1 MTVPRSTRQKAAN
14 CTGFTLIEVLV
25 ALGMVAIALAAG
37 ARATYALTN
46 NVSRQSG
53 VLLAHLCAE
62 NEIIKIRLSRQMPN
76 VGDSTV
82 ACEQAGR
89 IVQVSVSVLPTL
101 NTEFRRVD
109 IKASESDGSIL
120 QLSTVVT
127 RY

>member
-1 MTVPRSTRQKAAN
+1 VNYVASLRQKAGK
-14 CTGFTLIEVLV
+14 CSGFTLIEVLV
-25 ALGMVAIALAAG
+25 ALGMVAVALTAG

-46 NVSRQSG
+46 NVSRQSN
-53 VLLAHLCAE
+53 VLLAHLCVE
-62 NEIIKIRLSRQMPN
+62 NEIIKMRLSRQMPN

-82 ACEQAGR
+82 ACEQSGR
-89 IVQVSVSVLPTL
+89 TVQVSVSVLPTL

-109 IKASESDGSIL
+109 VKASESGSLIL

>member
-1 MTVPRSTRQKAAN
+1 VTVPRSTRQKAAK

-25 ALGMVAIALAAG
+25 ALGMVAVALAAG

-53 VLLAHLCAE
+53 VLLAHLCAD

-89 IVQVSVSVLPTL
+89 IVQVSVSVLPTP

-109 IKASESDGSIL
+109 VKASESGDSIL